1 MRKLAALQLTVLFS
15 ALYLAACSN
24 SVSEYTNESGEVAQE
39 TESSSGS
46 EEIVSSAES
55 DTTAQTVEIE
65 DMIRLSGG
73 TVTLGSNGKEFKTN
87 ETPAMKVVLDYE
99 FYMDVHEVTC
109 GEYGKVAREAKLKH
123 FNCTGDSLPI
133 ADVTYYDAIL
143 FANAKS
149 KQEKRDTV
157 YTYSKAT
164 YDGEGHCTD
173 LEGIAFHSE
182 VEGFRLP
189 TEAEWVLAATRAW
202 NTAKS
207 WNGGNS
213 GYTAH
218 EVCSMGADSAG
229 FCDMAGNVM
238 EWVNDWL
245 GLFRDTMVTN
255 YAGASDGGDLGE
267 RVVKGGNYTSSIKEI
282 NVASRGDVYTVTSST
297 RAEYVGFRLAFGKIP
312 DAVRMS
318 NSGKAT
324 TVVVTPIASS
334 ETVKSLAGTYN
345 VKLAFRNDVSGN
357 LAYIDYMEL
366 PLSVT
371 EIEDTLEVYHPDI
384 SPDGNLVTFCT
395 KIEGVAGKSALYVRD
410 LNEDGSNLVRLDVES
425 AAIPRW
431 RVLENGDTVIVY
443 VSDAGN
449 NKDEAAFRSASTWLV
464 RFAAGKFGTPEKLF
478 DGAFHG
484 GISED
489 NTLAVTGAR
498 LLRARVAKPRSTLVQ
513 DARDTVWYDGAQ
525 ACNASLAQD
534 GSKRTAF
541 LDFGGKPGRAFA
553 GENYATH
560 ERILIADSSGTLTQS
575 IKAPAGYTFDHS
587 EWASD
592 GIRSNIVATLSNMN
606 GAHTKIVLVN
616 PADSSVTELAESE
629 ELWHPALWVK
639 KAEIIPDTLSE
650 DSTVSEYVLDPDS
663 AGIYYNTSGAC
674 PYAINFRYKMEFLWQ
689 YKDTANTVILGSSR
703 AFYAINPILFNA
715 PVFAINLATQASS
728 ISGNSFFFKNY
739 ILPHVKNLKVLI
751 IALDLDRAYNDGNN
765 ANNIFYQSY
774 MSYPGFV
781 YDKNHNYWV
790 DNYPKNL
797 FKKTY
802 EAPGKDSE
810 AKKLR
815 PTRGFKPMAAFGW
828 GEPNVA
834 EDSCWMDSRAE
845 EFQANF
851 ALLEDLIT
859 ICKEH
864 DIAVIGVIIPLNPKY
879 KDTGAFGYRGLRR
892 SDAFKVIED
901 LSELSQTYP
910 NFVLMDE
917 NKMGEHDYADEEA
930 LDASHLSEAGATKL
944 TARVDSLIKTLDIDF
959 GE

>member
-1 MRKLAALQLTVLFS
+1 MKKSVLYVVLFF
-15 ALYLAACSN
+15 LLVLVAACSN
-24 SVSEYTNESGEVAQE
+24 STSEYLEKDP
-39 TESSSGS
+39 SGS
-46 EEIVSSAES
+46 EGKVVPS
-55 DTTAQTVEIE
+55 DTTEIE
-65 DMIRLSGG
+65 GMIVVRGG
-73 TVTLGSNGKEFKTN
+73 AVTLGSNGKEFKPN
-87 ETPAMKVVLDYE
+87 ETPAMKVVLDYD

-109 GEYGKVAREAKLKH
+109 GEYDEVAREANLKR
-123 FNCTGDSLPI
+123 FDCAGDRLPI
-133 ADVTYYDAIL
+133 VNVTYYDAIL

-149 KQEKRDTV
+149 RREKRDTV

-173 LEGIAFHSE
+173 LEGISFRSE

-189 TEAEWVLAATRAW
+189 TEAEWVFAATRAW
-202 NTAKS
+202 DAEKS

-213 GYTAH
+213 GYVAH

-245 GLFRDTMVTN
+245 GLFRDTTVTN
-255 YAGASDGGDLGE
+255 YVGASDGGDLGE
-267 RVVKGGNYTSSIKEI
+267 RVLKGGNYTSSTKEI

-297 RAEYVGFRLAFGKIP
+297 RAEYVGFRLALGIIP

-318 NSGKAT
+318 NSGKVT
-324 TVVVTPIASS
+324 TVVVTPVASS

-345 VKLAFRNDVSGN
+345 VKLAFRNDVTGN

-371 EIEDTLEVYHPDI
+371 EIEDTLDVYHPDI
-384 SPDGNLVTFCT
+384 SPDGNLVAFCT
-395 KIEGVAGKSALYVRD
+395 KIEGLSGKSVLYVRD
-410 LNEDGSNLVRLDVES
+410 LNKGGSNLARLDVGS

-449 NKDEAAFRSASTWLV
+449 NKDDAAFRSASTWQV
-464 RFAAGKFGTPEKLF
+464 KFAAGKFGTPEKLF
-478 DGAFHG
+478 DGAFHD

-498 LLRARVAKPRSTLVQ
+498 LLRARIAKPGSTLVQ

-525 ACNASLAQD
+525 ACNASLSQD

-560 ERILIADSSGTLTQS
+560 ERILIADSSGTLIQS
-575 IKAPAGYTFDHS
+575 VKAPAGYTFDHS

-639 KAEIIPDTLSE
+639 KAESAPA
-650 DSTVSEYVLDPDS
+650 DSNSNEFVLDPDS
-663 AGIYYNTSGAC
+663 AGVYYNNSGASSA
-674 PYAINFRYKMEFLWQ
+674 AIQWRYKMELLWK
-689 YKDTANTVILGSSR
+689 YKDVANVAILGSSR
-703 AFYAINPILFNA
+703 VYHGINPLLFSE
-715 PVFAINLATQASS
+715 PIFAVNLSVPATV
-728 ISGNSFFFKNY
+728 ISGNIYFYENY
-739 ILPHVKNLKVLI
+739 VLPHFQKLKLVVVSV
-751 IALDLDRAYNDGNN
+751 DLDRANIGEKSSQ
-765 ANNIFYQSY
+765 NIFYSAY
-774 MSYPGFV
+774 ESYPGYV
-781 YDKNHNYWV
+781 YDMHHNFWKEQTPV
-790 DNYPKNL
+790 GL
-797 FKKTY
+797 Y
-802 EAPGKDSE
+802 EAAYASLGNESQ
-810 AKKLR
+810 AWHLR
-815 PTRGFKPMAAFGW
+815 PTRGFYASNGYTNGW
-828 GEPNVA
+828 GEPTVGG
-834 EDSCWMDSRAE
+834 DSCWMDEMSS
-845 EFQANF
+845 EFQENKTAF
-851 ALLEDLIT
+851 MKLIDLCEERNIM
-859 ICKEH
+859 
-864 DIAVIGVIIPLNPKY
+864 VIGLIAPQNPRY
-879 KDTGAFGYRGLRR
+879 KETGAFGHRGLRR
-892 SDAFKVIED
+892 SEAEGIIQNLRD
-901 LSELSQTYP
+901 LEKARS
-910 NFVLMDE
+910 NFVLLDE
-917 NKMGEHDYADEEA
+917 NKMGYHDYPDSMAM
-930 LDASHLSEAGATKL
+930 DASHLLAVGAEQL
-944 TARVDSLIKTLDIDF
+944 THRVDSLIKTLGVDF

>member
-1 MRKLAALQLTVLFS
+1 MNKGFAILLVLWALCLV
-15 ALYLAACSN
+15 AACSN
-24 SVSEYTNESGEVAQE
+24 SVSEFSKESGEVAQE
-39 TESSSGS
+39 T
-46 EEIVSSAES
+46 
-55 DTTAQTVEIE
+55 E

-73 TVTLGSNGKEFKTN
+73 TVTLGSNGKEFKPN
-87 ETPAMKVVLDYE
+87 ETPAMKVVLDYD

-109 GEYGKVAREAKLKH
+109 GEYDEVAREANLKR
-123 FNCTGDSLPI
+123 FDCAGDSLPI
-133 ADVTYYDAIL
+133 VNVTYYDAIL

-149 KQEKRDTV
+149 RREKRDTV

-173 LEGIAFHSE
+173 LEGISFRSE
-182 VEGFRLP
+182 VEGYRLP
-189 TEAEWVLAATRAW
+189 TEAEWVFAATRAW
-202 NTAKS
+202 DAAKS

-245 GLFRDTMVTN
+245 GLFRDTTVTN
-255 YAGASDGGDLGE
+255 YVGASDGGDLGE
-267 RVVKGGNYTSSIKEI
+267 RVLKGGNYTSSIKEI

-318 NSGKAT
+318 NSGKVT
-324 TVVVTPIASS
+324 TVVVTPVASS

-345 VKLAFRNDVSGN
+345 VKLAFRNDVTGN

-371 EIEDTLEVYHPDI
+371 EIEDTLDVYHPDI
-384 SPDGNLVTFCT
+384 SPDGNLVAFCT
-395 KIEGVAGKSALYVRD
+395 KIEGLSGKSVLYVRD
-410 LNEDGSNLVRLDVES
+410 LNKGGSNLARLDVGS

-449 NKDEAAFRSASTWLV
+449 NKDDAAFRSASTWQV
-464 RFAAGKFGTPEKLF
+464 KFAAGKFGTPEKLF
-478 DGAFHG
+478 DGAFHD

-498 LLRARVAKPRSTLVQ
+498 LLRARIAKPGSTLVQ

-525 ACNASLAQD
+525 ACNASLSQD

-541 LDFGGKPGRAFA
+541 LDFGGKPGRAFV

-560 ERILIADSSGTLTQS
+560 ERILIADSSGTLIQS

-592 GIRSNIVATLSNMN
+592 GVRSNIVATLSNMN

-629 ELWHPALWVK
+629 ELWHPVLWVK
-639 KAEIIPDTLSE
+639 KAESAPDTLSE

-739 ILPHVKNLKVLI
+739 ILPHVKNLKALI

-765 ANNIFYQSY
+765 ANNIFYRSY
-774 MSYPGFV
+774 KSYPGFV

-790 DNYPKNL
+790 DNYPKSL
-797 FKKTY
+797 FKKTF
-802 EAPGKDSE
+802 EAPGNDSE

-815 PTRGFKPMAAFGW
+815 PTRGFKPMDAFGW
-828 GEPNVA
+828 GKPNVA
-834 EDSCWMDSRAE
+834 EDSCWMDTKAD
-845 EFQANF
+845 EFRANF

-859 ICKEH
+859 ICKGH
-864 DIAVIGVIIPLNPKY
+864 DITVIGVIIPLNPKY

-901 LSELSQTYP
+901 LSDLSRTYP

-917 NKMGEHDYADEEA
+917 NKMGEHDYTDEEA
-930 LDASHLSEAGATKL
+930 LDASHLSKAGATKL
-944 TARVDSLIKTLDIDF
+944 TVRIDSLIKTLDIDF